1 MAGHH
6 AFAIE
11 PHREMG
17 QAAEASLGGKPRFV
31 SVTAEATRLATASVD
46 TVTAAQALHWFDP
59 ARVRTEFGRTVVVWN
74 DGRLESTAF
83 PARLRRP
90 SVG

>member
-1 MAGHH
+1 
-6 AFAIE
+6 
-11 PHREMG
+11 MG

-59 ARVRTEFGRTVVVWN
+59 ARVRTEFARILRPGSHTVVVWN

-83 PARLRRP
+83 PARLRGP